1 MLAQLSH
8 RVAEANGWSQLR
20 APRRYPPFNHVVYII
35 KENRTYDQV
44 LGDLKEG
51 DGDPNLVFFGRE
63 VSPNHHALA
72 QHFGLFDRFFT
83 NAEVSSQGHIWSTA
97 AYVTDFGEKLIPS
110 AYSGRRGG
118 IDGEEVDEPL
128 GGFLWNLAAKKG
140 IWFRDYGEMVSGPE
154 GWPVTQRDLRADLS
168 PVYPEFNLKIPDQKR
183 ADGWIKELHEFAAK
197 GEMPALEVLHL
208 PSDHT
213 AGGRAGY
220 LSPRAY
226 MADNDLALGR
236 IVEALS
242 QSPFWHDTVIF
253 VLEDD
258 SQAGPDHV
266 DSHRSPFFAIS
277 AYNRPGTI
285 HRFANTTDVV
295 AAIEDILGLARLSK
309 FDYFSRSLA
318 EVFSETPNLAPYS
331 ALLPQADIHEMN
343 PSQGPAAQMS
353 EELDLRAADRS
364 DDALFNRI
372 LWYMLKPD
380 SPAPPAASKAPL
392 HTLQAAQ

>member
-1 MLAQLSH
+1 
-8 RVAEANGWSQLR
+8 
-20 APRRYPPFNHVVYII
+20 
-35 KENRTYDQV
+35 
-44 LGDLKEG
+44 
-51 DGDPNLVFFGRE
+51 
-63 VSPNHHALA
+63 
-72 QHFGLFDRFFT
+72 
-83 NAEVSSQGHIWSTA
+83 
-97 AYVTDFGEKLIPS
+97 
-110 AYSGRRGG
+110 
-118 IDGEEVDEPL
+118 
-128 GGFLWNLAAKKG
+128 
-140 IWFRDYGEMVSGPE
+140 
-154 GWPVTQRDLRADLS
+154 
-168 PVYPEFNLKIPDQKR
+168 
-183 ADGWIKELHEFAAK
+183 
-197 GEMPALEVLHL
+197 
-208 PSDHT
+208 
-213 AGGRAGY
+213 
-220 LSPRAY
+220 
-226 MADNDLALGR
+226 
-236 IVEALS
+236 
-242 QSPFWHDTVIF
+242 
-253 VLEDD
+253 
-258 SQAGPDHV
+258 V